1 MPAAQAEKT
10 LPWPGSYR
18 AAPPRSLA
26 GSGLG
31 PGGELAC
38 PVARPGSVE
47 SGLRAAANPTAPLPR
62 PALSPLRLPP
72 SARPLSTP
80 GRAVPPPATT
90 PRARAV
96 SAASPPHSRPTTA
109 QAPEVFRAGGGVRG
123 CACAV
128 AAFVAGGAL

>member
-80 GRAVPPPATT
+80 GRAVPPPRYYS
-90 PRARAV
+90 PRTRRVRRLPPFPANHCAGACGLSRRG
-96 SAASPPHSRPTTA
+96 SGAAHA
-109 QAPEVFRAGGGVRG
+109 QLP
-123 CACAV
+123 
-128 AAFVAGGAL
+128 LL